1 MNIQE
6 LRKELLLAKKDKNAV
21 KTTVLTM
28 VLSETLNI
36 AKSDGNREP
45 VDNDVLTAL
54 KRTLKKS
61 EQSLE
66 YKVPGADDEVN
77 LLKSF
82 LPESMS
88 DEQIQ
93 TLVAELKNQHGVNKG
108 LIMKALKEIPGMDM
122 GKASKMI

>member
-1 MNIQE
+1 MKIQD

-36 AKSDGNREP
+36 AKNDGNREP
-45 VDNDVLTAL
+45 SDNDVITAL

-66 YKVPGADDEVN
+66 YKVPGSEDEVK

-82 LPESMS
+82 LPEAMT

-93 TLVAELKNQHGVNKG
+93 LLVNELKTQHGVNKG